1 MTIFVV
7 NNCGGGIFQH
17 LPIAK
22 EAEFEKCFAT
32 PQKFNLGKLCESFHI
47 SHELLDDWDSITE
60 RIIKPIQSGI
70 RVIEIQTNRK
80 KDKVFGKI
88 FSVLDPLPMP
98 ELAEVAY
105 ACSQWDRGIGKYI
118 KSIHA
123 HPSSRVFRDLNR
135 ENLIKSLTGR
145 KLTSSFTHG
154 KQMLFRFSSDL
165 WLGLHLGM
173 TGSLHF
179 EKSFYQKHKHDALVL
194 FQSKWTLIFRDP
206 RQFGRIRFHQGM
218 NSPNWWSDLPLSIL
232 DPKYNKNILVDAL
245 ARHSKR
251 PIKALLLDQRY
262 FQGIGNWMAD
272 EILWR
277 AHIHP
282 ALPCGKINE
291 KPAMFCFR
299 KFVLS
304 RMEP

>member
-1 MTIFVV
+1 
-7 NNCGGGIFQH
+7 
-17 LPIAK
+17 
-22 EAEFEKCFAT
+22 
-32 PQKFNLGKLCESFHI
+32 
-47 SHELLDDWDSITE
+47 
-60 RIIKPIQSGI
+60 
-70 RVIEIQTNRK
+70 
-80 KDKVFGKI
+80 
-88 FSVLDPLPMP
+88 MP

-118 KSIHA
+118 KSIHV

-154 KQMLFRFSSDL
+154 KQMLFRFNSDL

-218 NSPNWWSDLPLSIL
+218 NPPNWWSDLPLSIL
-232 DPKYNKNILVDAL
+232 DQKYNKNILVDAL

-291 KPAMFCFR
+291 KTSNVLFSQIRFVAHGAMKSIGLHGGDPPKGWLFHVRWKDGGTCPKTNKSLVR
-299 KFVLS
+299 GQIGGRTSCWSPHLQKLPETIS
-304 RMEP
+304 D